1 MERDNF
7 DIDNLVQILVKFY
20 KDGPYGKLLNSD
32 MDDDLLNNRFII
44 FELDKIKDNKTLL
57 PIVTL
62 LIMNT
67 FMNKMFNL
75 PKKQYVDKDGSLKEK
90 EVGKILLMEEAWSAL
105 KSNKNIEDIVS
116 TQSPV
121 KILLDFAQYKDM
133 QDKITRS
140 LGLTKDEI
148 AKLMSVNQNLQFKG
162 RNRYKEAFIKV
173 GERSAVYAT
182 EVSKEEALAY
192 STEKKI
198 KSDLM
203 SLKRTFQLTMAQA
216 IEKKLYNKLPYE
228 EEN

>member
-1 MERDNF
+1 M
-7 DIDNLVQILVKFY
+7 
-20 KDGPYGKLLNSD
+20 
-32 MDDDLLNNRFII
+32 
-44 FELDKIKDNKTLL
+44 
-57 PIVTL
+57 
-62 LIMNT
+62 
-67 FMNKMFNL
+67 
-75 PKKQYVDKDGSLKEK
+75 
-90 EVGKILLMEEAWSAL
+90 VG
-105 KSNKNIEDIVS
+105 NKNIEDIVA

-162 RNRYKEAFIKV
+162 RNKYKEAFIKV

-203 SLKRTFQLTMAQA
+203 SLKRTYQLTMAQA

>member
-1 MERDNF
+1 
-7 DIDNLVQILVKFY
+7 
-20 KDGPYGKLLNSD
+20 
-32 MDDDLLNNRFII
+32 
-44 FELDKIKDNKTLL
+44 
-57 PIVTL
+57 
-62 LIMNT
+62 
-67 FMNKMFNL
+67 MFNL
-75 PKKQYVDKDGSLKEK
+75 PKKQYVDSDGSLKEK

-105 KSNKNIEDIVS
+105 KSENMANYIGYLYRTARKHYAQICIVTQEPSDLVGNKNIEDIVS

-162 RNRYKEAFIKV
+162 RNKYKEAFIKV

-228 EEN
+228 EN